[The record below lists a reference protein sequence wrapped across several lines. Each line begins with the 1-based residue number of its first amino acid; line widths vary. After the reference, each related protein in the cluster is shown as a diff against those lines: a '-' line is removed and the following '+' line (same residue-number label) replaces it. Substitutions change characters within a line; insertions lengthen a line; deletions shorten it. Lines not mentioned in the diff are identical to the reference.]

1 MAAAYLVA
9 LFALF
14 CVRLCVQRCVFLL
27 QRCIWNAPYFLE
39 RSKPL
44 ILSERSLF
52 LSERSL
58 LFRLEYS
65 IPLQLPEYSFFLGI
79 A

>member
-14 CVRLCVQRCVFLL
+14 CVRLGVQRCVFLL
-27 QRCIWNAPYFLE
+27 QRCT
-39 RSKPL
+39 PL

-65 IPLQLPEYSFFLGI
+65 VPLQLPEYSFFGGI